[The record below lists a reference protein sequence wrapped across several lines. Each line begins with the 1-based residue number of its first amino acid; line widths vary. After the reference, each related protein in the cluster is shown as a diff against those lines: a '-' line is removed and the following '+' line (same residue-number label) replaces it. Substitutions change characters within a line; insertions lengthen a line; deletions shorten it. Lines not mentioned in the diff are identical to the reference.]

1 MGKKIFVSYKY
12 ADTQVEKLDRTPWLE
27 STTPRHY
34 LDEFEDKLED
44 EDDIYKGESDGE
56 DLSDLSED
64 TIAEKLKDRIYDS
77 SVTVVFVS
85 KGFKNSFKTE
95 KNQWIPCEISYSLK
109 KITRGGIT
117 SATNAVLAVILPDE
131 NGLYDYYITHNNQCG
146 SRNLNT
152 PFLFPIM
159 KKNMFNIL
167 EPNTS
172 ECNGNTLYHGYS
184 SYIHSV
190 EWEDFISSYK
200 KYIGRAVS
208 IADDKGNYDIK
219 KELEG

>member
-1 MGKKIFVSYKY
+1 MGKKIFVSYKF
-12 ADTQVEKLDRTPWLE
+12 ADTQVEKIDRTPRLE

-44 EDDIYKGESDGE
+44 KDDIYKGESDGE

-95 KNQWIPCEISYSLK
+95 KNQWIPWEISYSLK
-109 KITRGGIT
+109 EITRGGRT

-131 NGLYDYYITHNNQCG
+131 NGLYDYYITHNAQCG
-146 SRNLNT
+146 SRILNI

-172 ECNGNTLYHGYS
+172 DCNGNTLHHGHS
-184 SYIHSV
+184 SFIHSV
-190 EWEDFISSYK
+190 EWKNFISSYK
-200 KYIGRAVS
+200 KYIDIAVA
-208 IADDKGNYDIK
+208 IADDKNNYDIK